1 MRNNKVGIISLSFNK
16 NIGGQLQGYAL
27 QAVIKSLGYDPY
39 SINGGTDK
47 LPFVEKYIKT
57 VPITDR
63 KDESRYYKCIEENNF
78 DTIIVGSD
86 QVWRS
91 KWLPVKCS
99 FLPEIDHKK
108 VSIFSYAASFG
119 ISDWQWDS
127 GDTDVIRKSLEKFE
141 DVSVRELDAI
151 NLIKEKTGINA
162 RYMCDPTMLLSK
174 EHYEELC
181 KERSRKSGG
190 IFTYILDSSENTR
203 GIIKKASEYTKL
215 NMMSVEDKNDV
226 IEWLSCFRDCDC
238 VITDS
243 FHGCVFS
250 IIFNKPFICLGNDTR
265 GSSRFQTLSNIFNI
279 KGRFSSNLKQLTLQP
294 NVDYS
299 DLVESG
305 IRYIRTNIDR
315 SKFLRKSI
323 AEKEKAC
330 SDRNRAVICAIA
342 KNENNYINEW
352 VNWHINKGFDHIYL
366 FDNNDSKSDFVG
378 NFIDEKDK
386 VTIYNIND
394 FKEKALQLRCYTAF
408 YQSSGE
414 KFDWCLFSDIDEF
427 IDGVEDINEFLN
439 NNKFEYFDQIRIKW
453 KMFSDNGLI
462 HRDVSRPVVADF
474 TEISTAVKPWLTRQ
488 GKSIVRGGIKDFGMC
503 SCHFGAVGTVDWKN
517 EDLSKRDFTQLKPV
531 SSCLPSGIPCKSK
544 IDMVDDYSNET
555 VFINHYMTKSLS
567 EFIEQKIGRG
577 DACFD
582 NRNLNFDYYWRVNEK
597 TEEKLEYIEE
607 FKNNLYRDKKIH
619 AIMPTCSP
627 NEFFNKM
634 AKGLDSFIGVR
645 DRLTFGVIFQE
656 PYTHGQIELAVSEFK
671 KRGIEVLYD
680 FKKYDGSMERT
691 PLISIRNDAAI
702 LNKSADYY
710 LNVDDDMLYTCEPC
724 ELRDI
729 LFNAVKFAE
738 ENNAG
743 TIILGYPSHED
754 PYKEIRNDGEFHI
767 KGGDAWAS
775 MGMLLKNIY
784 AEGSIVPPDALKCI
798 GGNDDVLMA
807 DCRKYINGLETYYY
821 GVALG
826 HHTDIK
832 EKSQRSMNR
841 LKFKEFSD
849 IDGTCRR
856 YINNLRRNILV
867 ENSFIKRSLKE
878 IIKDIGNI
886 DDKIILLSKKGD
898 FSPSKDDLDSLA
910 GIGLS
915 DGIKKKSYVA
925 VVDKKIGKV
934 YEMSS
939 DDVCAYLYKL
949 GNSRVKLLSYNK
961 DNERIS
967 FVRIDDKDVSNDG
980 RGLNVVVLDRK
991 SLNVLNSF
999 CIEN

>member
-1 MRNNKVGIISLSFNK
+1 MRNRDVGIISLSFNN
-16 NIGGQLQGYAL
+16 NIGGQIQGYAL
-27 QAVIKSLGYDPY
+27 QQVIKSLGYTPY
-39 SINGGTDK
+39 SISCNRGN
-47 LPFVEKYIKT
+47 LPFVEKFINVIPIK
-57 VPITDR
+57 DK
-63 KDESRYYKCIEENNF
+63 KDPSEYYRVIKEQNL
-78 DTIIVGSD
+78 DTIVVGSD
-86 QVWRS
+86 QVWRPI
-91 KWLPVKCS
+91 WMPADCS
-99 FLPEIDHKK
+99 FLPKIGTEE

-119 ISDWQWDS
+119 VPEWQWE
-127 GDTDVIRKSLEKFE
+127 GEETEVIKESLSRFK

-151 NLIKEKTGINA
+151 QLIKDKTGVDA
-162 RYMCDPTMLLSK
+162 RYACDPTLLLSK
-174 EHYEELC
+174 EHYISMCED
-181 KERSRKSGG
+181 KRKKDGG
-190 IFTYILDSSENTR
+190 IFTYILDPSLDKESIVR
-203 GIIKKASEYTKL
+203 KAKEYTKQ
-215 NMMSVEDKNDV
+215 NIIQIIDKNDV
-226 IEWLSCFRDCDC
+226 IEWLSCFRDCSC

-243 FHGCVFS
+243 FHGCLFS
-250 IIFNKPFICLGNDTR
+250 IIFNKPFICLGNDIR
-265 GSSRFQTLSNIFNI
+265 GGSRFQTLSRIFNI
-279 KGRFSSNLKQLTLQP
+279 SNRMSSNLKQLTISP
-294 NVDYS
+294 NIDYS
-299 DLVESG
+299 DLVSMG
-305 IRYIRTNIDR
+305 INYIRTNLDR
-315 SKFLRKSI
+315 SKFLRKRENIDKQSS
-323 AEKEKAC
+323 ENKY
-330 SDRNRAVICAIA
+330 RAVICAIA

-352 VNWHINKGFDHIYL
+352 VNWHLDRGFDHIFL
-366 FDNNDSKSDFVG
+366 FDNNNSDSKFIG
-378 NFIDEKDK
+378 NFIERSDK
-386 VTIYNIND
+386 VTIYNVND
-394 FKEKALQLRCYTAF
+394 FKEKALQLRCYNAF
-408 YQSSGE
+408 YNSSGE

-427 IDGVEDINEFLN
+427 IDGIEDINEFL
-439 NNKFEYFDQIRIKW
+439 KDRRFEYFDQIRIKW
-453 KMFSDNGLI
+453 RMFSDGGLI
-462 HRDVSRPVVADF
+462 DRDVSRPVVEDF

-488 GKSIVRGGIKDFGMC
+488 GKSIVRGGIKNFNMC
-503 SCHFGAVGTVDWKN
+503 SCHFGAIGSVDWEA
-517 EDLSKRDFTQLKPV
+517 EDLSRRDFTKLKPV
-531 SSCLPSGIPCKSK
+531 SSCLPSGIPCKSM

-555 VFINHYMTKSLS
+555 VFINHYMTKSLK
-567 EFIEQKIGRG
+567 EFIDQKIGRG

-597 TEEKLEYIEE
+597 TQEKLEYIEE
-607 FKNNLYRDKKIH
+607 FKNNIYEVKKIH

-656 PYTHGQIELAVSEFK
+656 PYTRDQIELAVNEFK
-671 KRGIEVLYD
+671 RRGIEVLYD

-710 LNVDDDMLYTCEPC
+710 LNVDDDMLYTCEPH
-724 ELRDI
+724 ELRDV
-729 LFNAVKFAE
+729 LFNALKFAE

-767 KGGDAWAS
+767 KSGDAWAS

-784 AEGSIVPPDALKCI
+784 ANGNIVPSDALKCL

-807 DCRKYINGLETYYY
+807 DCRKYINGLGTYYY

-832 EKSQRSMNR
+832 ETSQRSMNR

-856 YINNLRRNILV
+856 YINNLRRNIPI
-867 ENSFIKRSLKE
+867 ENSFIKRGLKE
-878 IIKDIGNI
+878 IIRDIGNI

-925 VVDKKIGKV
+925 VVDKKKGVVREIP
-934 YEMSS
+934 S
-939 DDVCAYLYKL
+939 DDVCAYIYKL
-949 GNSRVKLLSYNK
+949 EKSRIKLLSYNK
-961 DNERIS
+961 ERIS
-967 FVRIDDKDVSNDG
+967 FIRLDDKDISCGG
-980 RGLNVVVLDRK
+980 RGLNIVVLDRK
-991 SLNVLNSF
+991 NLNVLNSL